1 MQWFGVLSGRFA
13 ASKPGLFVGLC
24 VCVGGVNTT
33 AKHGISKHGLVVRVE
48 NVQRE
53 QRALVSL
60 YMVLSTSHKT
70 DSDVFNYV

>member
-1 MQWFGVLSGRFA
+1 MCCLGDLLLLSQVYLWAF
-13 ASKPGLFVGLC
+13 
-24 VCVGGVNTT
+24 VCVRGVNTT

-70 DSDVFNYV
+70 DSYVFNYV

>member
-1 MQWFGVLSGRFA
+1 MCCLGDLLLLSQVYLW
-13 ASKPGLFVGLC
+13 ASVC
-24 VCVGGVNTT
+24 VCVGVNTT